1 MAWHVSAHLL
11 LACSL
16 SNFLTTWCWKL
27 SAQHKPWTQVSDQGQ
42 KVIARK
48 LASNVKL
55 IIHALSKRLSKVL
68 TVIARLSFPVL
79 AAIMSHGNQL
89 LDFLKFIV
97 VDVQLLSHVWIFFD
111 HMDCSLPGFS
121 VHGILQARILE
132 WVAMNSSKDLP
143 DPGIKPTFPALRVD
157 SLPLSHLESPL
168 RKKNY

>member
-1 MAWHVSAHLL
+1 MSYHICGNNMLEKMGKWDGSNKRLQVTHSVHFSGWGERAWHLTATVADTDSPILVTATLKSSSWPDMCQTHLL

-27 SAQHKPWTQVSDQGQ
+27 SAQHKPWTQVSDQVQ
-42 KVIARK
+42 KVITRK

-68 TVIARLSFPVL
+68 TVIASLSFPVL

-97 VDVQLLSHVWIFFD
+97 VVV
-111 HMDCSLPGFS
+111 
-121 VHGILQARILE
+121 
-132 WVAMNSSKDLP
+132 
-143 DPGIKPTFPALRVD
+143 
-157 SLPLSHLESPL
+157 
-168 RKKNY
+168 